1 MHKAAD
7 AASKAKV
14 KSFTDQ
20 LKQAIKKSSGMEKQL
35 KSNAQNNKRKEEAHA
50 EELLSLKNSLEKQVQ
65 QTKEQEQKHAK
76 ELKQTK

>member
-1 MHKAAD
+1 
-7 AASKAKV
+7 V
-14 KSFTDQ
+14 
-20 LKQAIKKSSGMEKQL
+20 
-35 KSNAQNNKRKEEAHA
+35 HA